1 MDEALTEWLFV
12 ALVLCV
18 CSVLFGLAVFFF
30 GVTCDGNHFSHASP
44 GCYGIRARSV
54 EIAH

>member
-18 CSVLFGLAVFFF
+18 CTVLFGLAVFL
-30 GVTCDGNHFSHASP
+30 A
-44 GCYGIRARSV
+44 
-54 EIAH
+54 

>member
-30 GVTCDGNHFSHASP
+30 WRNL
-44 GCYGIRARSV
+44 
-54 EIAH
+54 